1 MVNVICPKCPNC
13 GAPVEND
20 VKRCEYCNSPIII
33 TSFADSFQ
41 LPDIN
46 KYTSAYKGALTSA
59 PDDPNLNAAIGFCY
73 MRLKMYSQA
82 RTCFQKA
89 IDGGLIN
96 ADTFFYTAVCLLDGK
111 KAFLAK
117 RPTIDKIQE
126 LIEAA
131 RAIEDKGIYAYF
143 HAYIKFDYFK
153 RKSLITSPNYVEL
166 LRKAQRLG
174 VSEHDIGILFD
185 LLRVE
190 RPSEL

>member
-1 MVNVICPKCPNC
+1 M
-13 GAPVEND
+13 
-20 VKRCEYCNSPIII
+20 
-33 TSFADSFQ
+33 
-41 LPDIN
+41 
-46 KYTSAYKGALTSA
+46 
-59 PDDPNLNAAIGFCY
+59 
-73 MRLKMYSQA
+73 
-82 RTCFQKA
+82 
-89 IDGGLIN
+89 
-96 ADTFFYTAVCLLDGK
+96 CLLDGK
-111 KAFLAK
+111 KAFVAK

-190 RPSEL
+190 RPSKL

>member
-13 GAPVEND
+13 GAPVETD
-20 VKRCEYCNSPIII
+20 ATRCEYCNSPIII
-33 TSFADSFQ
+33 TSFAGALE

-59 PDDPNLNAAIGFCY
+59 PDDPNLNAAIAFCY
-73 MRLKMYSQA
+73 MRLKMYGQA
-82 RTCFQKA
+82 KNSFQKA

-96 ADTFFYTAVCLLDGK
+96 ADTFFYMAVCLLDGK

-117 RPTIDKIQE
+117 RDTIDKIQE

-153 RKSLITSPNYVEL
+153 RKSLITSPNYKEL
-166 LRKAQRLG
+166 LSEAHRLR
-174 VSEHDIGILFD
+174 VTEHDIGILFD

>member
-1 MVNVICPKCPNC
+1 MIVKCPKCPNC
-13 GAPVEND
+13 GAPVETD
-20 VKRCEYCNSPIII
+20 AERCGYCNSPIII

-41 LPDIN
+41 LPDIGR
-46 KYTSAYKGALTSA
+46 YASAYKSALSSA
-59 PDDPNLNAAIGFCY
+59 PDDPNLNAAMAFCH
-73 MRLKMYSQA
+73 MRLKMYGQA
-82 RTCFQKA
+82 KTCFQKA

-96 ADTFFYTAVCLLDGK
+96 ADTFFYMAVCMLDGK

-117 RPTIDKIQE
+117 RDVIDKIQE

-143 HAYIKFDYFK
+143 HAYVKFDYFK
-153 RKSLITSPNYVEL
+153 RKSLITSPNYAEL
-166 LRKAQRLG
+166 LREAHKLG

>member
-1 MVNVICPKCPNC
+1 MKVICPKCPNC
-13 GAPVEND
+13 GAPVETDAN
-20 VKRCEYCNSPIII
+20 RCEYCNSPIII
-33 TSFADSFQ
+33 TSFAGALE
-41 LPDIN
+41 LPDIS
-46 KYTSAYKGALTSA
+46 KYTSAYKNSLNSA
-59 PDDPNLNAAIGFCY
+59 PEDPNLNAAAGFCY

-82 RTCFQKA
+82 KNSFQKA
-89 IDGGLIN
+89 IDGGLMNSEI
-96 ADTFFYTAVCLLDGK
+96 FFYTAVCLLDGK
-111 KAFLAK
+111 KAFVAK
-117 RPTIDKIQE
+117 RPVIDKIQE

-166 LRKAQRLG
+166 LKEAQRLG

-190 RPSEL
+190 RPREL